1 MAIDSIKATNYY
13 AAHNTA
19 QDKQKPSTAS
29 VVFSDARDIGKA
41 LASGK
46 IQVEGVTVELSED
59 ALNRLREARDQFYA
73 DRDAETERYVT
84 ELNGYAAM
92 QQREA
97 CKDATEDM
105 AKAME
110 TARRI
115 ARGDIVPFKDEQKLM
130 EFDKDLY
137 QMAKT
142 AAMLHQAEKHKK
154 HKSLYGD
161 EEKRE
166 YTDPEELA
174 DPMQK
179 FGVEVEV
186 SLGDV
191 PVVENITEGA
201 LTSDGSGL
209 K

>member
-13 AAHNTA
+13 AAQNAA
-19 QDKQKPSTAS
+19 QGKQKPTTAS

-46 IQVEGVTVELSED
+46 IQVEGATVELSEE
-59 ALNRLREARDQFYA
+59 ALNKLKEARDQFYA

-97 CKDATEDM
+97 CQDAAEDM
-105 AKAME
+105 SKAME

-115 ARGDIVPFKDEQKLM
+115 ARGDIVPYKDEQKLM

-154 HKSLYGD
+154 HKSLYKD
-161 EEKRE
+161 EEERE
-166 YTDPEELA
+166 YTNPEELA
-174 DPMQK
+174 EPMQK

-191 PVVENITEGA
+191 PAVENITEGA